1 MFPKKISVLG
11 LAMKFD
17 FSIFGQMSFLV
28 KSFREIFGVVYNS
41 GESNPVD
48 WSFGLYRVD
57 RKKKTDLKALGW
69 IYCYE
74 LYARSKIR
82 AKRTIR
88 QSLPIQV
95 FLEAG
100 GPKGEWLALLQLAAK
115 RVPRNQG
122 NFF

>member
-1 MFPKKISVLG
+1 MYTT
-11 LAMKFD
+11 A
-17 FSIFGQMSFLV
+17 
-28 KSFREIFGVVYNS
+28 
-41 GESNPVD
+41 ESQILLI
-48 WSFGLYRVD
+48 G
-57 RKKKTDLKALGW
+57 ALGSIVLTAKKDQPESTW
-69 IYCYE
+69 LNIYFYE